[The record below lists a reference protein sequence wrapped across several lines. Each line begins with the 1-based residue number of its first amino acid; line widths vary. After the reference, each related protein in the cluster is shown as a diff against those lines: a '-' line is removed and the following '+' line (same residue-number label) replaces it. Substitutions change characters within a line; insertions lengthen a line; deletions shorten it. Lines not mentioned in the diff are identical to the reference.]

1 MSTDPAVGVKACECE
16 SLPNGVHVHKFNR
29 ASKEALDQHFAMLE
43 ALIATTPTDA
53 AVHVL
58 VDLRPAG
65 FPPIAYAFQQARAMY
80 GRHPN
85 HAGVSL
91 AFVHRGNVLTSVA
104 HSFFKLHRPSDPVD
118 FFPAEQYDAAIA
130 WLLGD
135 SAEPSGKNGHV

>member
-1 MSTDPAVGVKACECE
+1 MSTEPAVGVKACEGE
-16 SLPNGVHVHKFNR
+16 TLPNGVHIHKFNP
-29 ASKEALDQHFAMLE
+29 ASKEALVRHFEMLE
-43 ALIATTPTDA
+43 ALIATTPTHA
-53 AVHVL
+53 AVRVL

-85 HAGVSL
+85 HARVSL

-104 HSFFKLHRPSDPVD
+104 HSFFKLHRPSDPVH

-130 WLLGD
+130 WLLGEK
-135 SAEPSGKNGHV
+135 S